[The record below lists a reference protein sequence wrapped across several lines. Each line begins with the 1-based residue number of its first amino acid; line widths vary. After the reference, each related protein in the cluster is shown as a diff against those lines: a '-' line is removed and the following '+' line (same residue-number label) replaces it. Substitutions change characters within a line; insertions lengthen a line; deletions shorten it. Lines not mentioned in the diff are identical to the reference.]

1 MFVENQQV
9 QHPGFGTGTVLLDQG
24 STVVVRFGDRLE
36 ACFASDL
43 TRRLTVGE
51 ALAAGQWSPSLP
63 VRLKAQAAA
72 IRSLNDA
79 WGVFSRSRIDLL
91 PHQLWVCH
99 RALQQPW
106 PIRLLI
112 ADDVGLGKTVE
123 AGLILWPLIASKKV
137 QRLLILTPAALV
149 RQWQARLKALFDIR
163 LSIYE
168 PRIDTPKSDYWA
180 IHNQVIA
187 SLPTLRSDRAA
198 RHARILEAE
207 PWVRRACEGLG
218 PHLDARRSL
227 DVRPNVYEL
236 ARGVTPRVGPR

>member
-1 MFVENQQV
+1 MLVENQKV
-9 QHPGFGTGTVLLDQG
+9 RHPRFGTGTVLLDQG
-24 STVVVRFGDRLE
+24 ATVVVRFGDRLE
-36 ACFASDL
+36 ACLAGDL

-187 SLPTLRSDRAA
+187 SLPTLHSDRAA